1 MFPYLVIQVRG
12 GTTTSSLMSRLVL
25 SKRRSKIFCIDCVRI
40 FCRCVPFDDDGIEVV
55 ALSVA
60 AVPEIGARAA
70 TYKNFN
76 LELFCSIFF
85 L

>member
-25 SKRRSKIFCIDCVRI
+25 SKRRSKILRIDCVRI
-40 FCRCVPFDDDGIEVV
+40 FRRCVTFDDDGIEVV

-60 AVPEIGARAA
+60 AVPEIGTCA
-70 TYKNFN
+70 TTCK
-76 LELFCSIFF
+76 I
-85 L
+85 